1 MANYG
6 KAKPAPRA
14 NAVKQAAQTAKATAP
29 ASAPKPVVPMAMPAT
44 DNAPVPAKPVTKPA
58 APAQPVAKPV
68 APAKPV
74 AKMVEAEAK
83 TAEAGAAK
91 VRKASD
97 EAKTVVAKTAAIA
110 AKVAAPVK
118 AAAETAAKS
127 IQINA
132 NKDNPIM
139 TTVQET
145 MNKSQAMFGDAGQQ
159 AKAQMQKN
167 SKIVEE
173 MNAFAKGNVEALV
186 ESSKIAAKGFEAMG
200 QESADFTRKSFEKAT
215 AAMKEMSSV
224 KSPADFFKLQS
235 DFVRETFDS
244 MIAVTSKNTE
254 AMMKLAGDAAQPMSS
269 RYAVAVEK
277 VKTAA

>member
-14 NAVKQAAQTAKATAP
+14 NAVKQAAQTAKATAT

-44 DNAPVPAKPVTKPA
+44 DKAPVPAKPVTKPA
-58 APAQPVAKPV
+58 

-91 VRKASD
+91 VCKASD

-145 MNKSQAMFGDAGQQ
+145 MNKSQAMLGDAGQQ

-186 ESSKIAAKGFEAMG
+186 ESSKIAAKGLEAMG

>member
-1 MANYG
+1 MASKGPTKSAPKANAG
-6 KAKPAPRA
+6 KQGASTPAAKAPAPKPAAPVA
-14 NAVKQAAQTAKATAP
+14 AP
-29 ASAPKPVVPMAMPAT
+29 ATEKAPVPAPKPVQ
-44 DNAPVPAKPVTKPA
+44 VTARKA
-58 APAQPVAKPV
+58 VAQAVD
-68 APAKPV
+68 
-74 AKMVEAEAK
+74 
-83 TAEAGAAK
+83 TGAAA

-97 EAKTVVAKTAAIA
+97 EAKTVVAKTAALA

-118 AAAETAAKS
+118 AAVETAAKTVHT
-127 IQINA
+127 NA

-139 TTVQET
+139 TTIEET
-145 MNKSQAMFGDAGQQ
+145 MTKSQAVFGDVNER
-159 AKAQMQKN
+159 AKAQMEKN
-167 SKIVEE
+167 AKIVEE

-186 ESSKIAAKGFEAMG
+186 ESGKIAAKGMETIG

-215 AAMKEMSSV
+215 ATMKEMSSV

>member
-1 MANYG
+1 MASKG
-6 KAKPAPRA
+6 PTKSAPKA
-14 NAVKQAAQTAKATAP
+14 NAGKQGASTPAAK
-29 ASAPKPVVPMAMPAT
+29 ASAPKPAAPVAAPAT
-44 DNAPVPAKPVTKPA
+44 EKAPVPAPKPVE
-58 APAQPVAKPV
+58 KPV
-68 APAKPV
+68 QV
-74 AKMVEAEAK
+74 
-83 TAEAGAAK
+83 TARKAVTQAVDTGAAA

-97 EAKTVVAKTAAIA
+97 EAKTVVAKTAALA

-118 AAAETAAKS
+118 AVVETAAKTVHTK
-127 IQINA
+127 A

-139 TTVQET
+139 TTIEET
-145 MNKSQAMFGDAGQQ
+145 MTKSQAVFGDVNER
-159 AKAQMQKN
+159 AKAQMEKN
-167 SKIVEE
+167 AKIVEE

-186 ESSKIAAKGFEAMG
+186 ESGKIAAKGMETIG

-215 AAMKEMSSV
+215 ATMKEMSSV